1 MTTPDPTVGRSP
13 ARACGSDPC
22 PWRATPPSRST
33 INISRLPTHRS
44 SVRLPSSSRGR
55 CHDTSSVPTARSP
68 FCPLDLALEVGIRAN
83 TADPLGKRVHLV
95 RALERLV
102 HDRIVVRLDDRVL
115 GVSCRVPPLGHGRL
129 ERLPAAV
136 RRRHEEILAAV
147 AVLNVSPPTDG
158 NEDRDPSFPDGSR
171 VHREPIIKRWCSSR
185 NAPSK
190 PTS

>member
-1 MTTPDPTVGRSP
+1 
-13 ARACGSDPC
+13 
-22 PWRATPPSRST
+22 
-33 INISRLPTHRS
+33 
-44 SVRLPSSSRGR
+44 
-55 CHDTSSVPTARSP
+55 
-68 FCPLDLALEVGIRAN
+68 
-83 TADPLGKRVHLV
+83 
-95 RALERLV
+95 
-102 HDRIVVRLDDRVL
+102 VVRLDDRVL

-185 NAPSK
+185 SAASRRCLGAASGPDGEPKRLWPRVASHANAPC
-190 PTS
+190 PGFGLAPPGI